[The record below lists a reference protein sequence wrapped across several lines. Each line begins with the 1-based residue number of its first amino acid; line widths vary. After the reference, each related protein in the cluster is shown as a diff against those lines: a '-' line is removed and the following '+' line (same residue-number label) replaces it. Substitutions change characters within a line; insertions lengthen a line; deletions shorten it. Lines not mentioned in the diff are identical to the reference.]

1 MPRLRFCSG
10 KRAGTQFPEFKMT
23 EVVMMKIQLVRPDV
37 YTEVWFET
45 LFKAMDRLHDEASD
59 GTVVSIVDPA
69 NMVGWLEDIIYT
81 AQETISEI
89 KAREP
94 GDRVTDAEL
103 QR

>member
-10 KRAGTQFPEFKMT
+10 KRAGCIFPNSDL

-37 YTEVWFET
+37 YTDAWFEMV
-45 LFKAMDRLHDEASD
+45 FQAVDRLHDE
-59 GTVVSIVDPA
+59 VSNGDLPA
-69 NMVGWLEDIIYT
+69 MVNPATMVGWLEDIIYT

-89 KAREP
+89 KARE

-103 QR
+103 HR